1 MFQQFLLGFVDASGG
16 NWCSSKKINE
26 TLNLTPPE
34 EITFFYGTLDCPE
47 IYKEMHLKD
56 EADKVCVYYNY
67 GIDRKIHSRNTDAH
81 GK

>member
-1 MFQQFLLGFVDASGG
+1 MAHWIVQKSM
-16 NWCSSKKINE
+16 KK
-26 TLNLTPPE
+26 
-34 EITFFYGTLDCPE
+34 
-47 IYKEMHLKD
+47 MHLKD